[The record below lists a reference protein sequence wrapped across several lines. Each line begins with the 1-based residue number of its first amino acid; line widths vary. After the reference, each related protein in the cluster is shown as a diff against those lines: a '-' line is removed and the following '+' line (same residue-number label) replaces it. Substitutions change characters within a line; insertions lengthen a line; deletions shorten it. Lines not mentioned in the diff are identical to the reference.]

1 MIQAEYKD
9 KELVIDILCN
19 SFDQNKS
26 VNYIVK
32 QDSKRKKRIK
42 TLMDYSFE
50 YCYMFGNVYL
60 SDDRKACALIMLPE
74 KKKTSVKSILLDAK
88 MAVSCVGLNRV
99 SKILARDAKIKSEY
113 PQSPIYYLWF
123 IGVKP
128 DEQQKGIGT
137 SLLKELIKESDLLK
151 RPIYLET
158 SVPENIRFYNKQGFN
173 IYNELDFG
181 YKLFLVKRDLN

>member
-9 KELVIDILCN
+9 KELVIDILCK

-26 VNYIVK
+26 VNYVVK
-32 QDSKRKKRIK
+32 QDSKRRKRIK

-50 YCYMFGNVYL
+50 YCYMFGSVYL
-60 SDDRKACALIMLPE
+60 SNDRKACALIMLPE
-74 KKKTSVKSILLDAK
+74 KKKTSIKSILLDAK

-123 IGVKP
+123 IGVEP

-137 SLLKELIKESDLLK
+137 SLLKELIKESDELK

-158 SVPENIRFYNKQGFN
+158 SVQENIRFYNKQGFN